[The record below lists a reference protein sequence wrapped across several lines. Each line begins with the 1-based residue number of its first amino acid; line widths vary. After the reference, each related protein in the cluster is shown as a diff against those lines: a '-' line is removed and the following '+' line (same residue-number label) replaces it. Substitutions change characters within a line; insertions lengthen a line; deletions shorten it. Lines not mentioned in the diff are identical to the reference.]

1 MDLKRV
7 IPLAAITL
15 TISACGGSDFEW
27 FPPVSDTTAP
37 AISATVAS
45 DSSPG
50 VSKPLFANRTTH
62 VSSYPATVTFSSNE
76 AATIYYTTN
85 GSEPTTASASANSVT
100 GPWPTIITDTVL
112 KFFGIDKATQ
122 PNQSTTVT
130 TYIKSP

>member
-7 IPLAAITL
+7 IPLVAITL

-27 FPPVSDTTAP
+27 FPTVSDTTAP
-37 AISATVAS
+37 AITATVS
-45 DSSPG
+45 G
-50 VSKPLFANRTTH
+50 KQLFANRTTH
-62 VSSYPATVTFSSNE
+62 VSSYPATVTFSSSE

-85 GSEPTTASASANSVT
+85 GSEPTTSSASADSVS
-100 GPWPTIITDTVL
+100 GPWPSIITDTVL
-112 KFFGIDKATQ
+112 KFFGIDKATK